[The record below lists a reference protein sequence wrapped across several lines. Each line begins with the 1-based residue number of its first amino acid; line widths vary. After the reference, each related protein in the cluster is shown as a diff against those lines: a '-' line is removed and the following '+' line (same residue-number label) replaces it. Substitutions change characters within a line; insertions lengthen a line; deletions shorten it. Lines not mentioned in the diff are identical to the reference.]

1 MNAMASLR
9 RLMLVL
15 LAMLVRPW
23 IWLMLAVWVLWPV
36 LSALSNVMSPPAQ
49 LMPVA
54 VVSGPAV
61 PPNGGAD
68 VREDRLATIT
78 DWHALWARVFVAAP
92 GGGYTL
98 VEADRDRSERLGD
111 WDILDRLPA
120 IERLWMTAPDVL
132 SEAGWQRIGDRARL
146 KLLSLQNVGTC
157 YAVGDDGFARDG
169 RDALARLTR
178 LQHLELR
185 GTGPDVG
192 VLLPP
197 LPALEACGI
206 GWRHLEEN
214 LRALSV
220 GSPRLHSLAL
230 DTYPE
235 FEFTPGMLAALR
247 QMPALR
253 TVFIDA
259 AARPDDEPAMA
270 RQVAEVGRAVT
281 QVRVRPGSYSAK
293 RVAAVGSG
301 TLALAGICWAFWFQ
315 AATLLA
321 TPLAWMLP
329 RRFPPHAVWPTA
341 VATAGGAAFFFLCQ
355 SFGVA
360 WLPALGLALFA
371 CGVGLY
377 GPVFDDTS
385 GWPARLTWLAIGADY
400 AGGLLIGGF
409 FLGAAAMADR
419 WLMGYEPAAA
429 LALVVGAAAS
439 LGWKIARVARLP
451 RILAEGGREAAL
463 MWRMAGG
470 QAAAWAPTAR
480 TGHADRRWWRPDV
493 AIDRQL
499 ARPLPTA
506 TSAAAAFADM
516 LRRPQSRLQILT
528 MVGFMLGAG
537 IVISVLPGIL
547 RGSDTASWPPTKGWA
562 AIVAVQFAWQ
572 AAAISLS
579 MTAAM
584 WWQRRDSLAL
594 DFLRPV
600 SRRDYWLGLCGA
612 ITRDLI
618 VPLAVVAAGLVM
630 AASWWGQGRLLPW
643 LVSALGFG
651 GLVAT
656 THAMLLRGVTDR
668 RPLIAATI
676 AGIVFIA
683 VAVGLAAAVGE
694 AFLHVWYGGAIRWW
708 RASLGAILLLAVGLV
723 IRVAVLRQ
731 LEDREIG

>member
-1 MNAMASLR
+1 MASLR
-9 RLMLVL
+9 QLRLVL
-15 LAMLVRPW
+15 LAILARPW

-36 LSALSNVMSPPAQ
+36 LSLLSNVMTPSAT
-49 LMPVA
+49 LTPVT
-54 VVSGPAV
+54 VVPGPTV

-92 GGGYTL
+92 DGGYTL

-120 IERLWMTAPDVL
+120 LERLWMTAPDVL
-132 SEAGWQRIGDRARL
+132 SEEGWRRIGDRARL
-146 KLLSLQNVGTC
+146 ELLSLQNVGTC
-157 YAVGDDGFARDG
+157 YAVGDDGFAQDG

-185 GTGPDVG
+185 GTGLEAG
-192 VLLPP
+192 ILLPP
-197 LPALEACGI
+197 LPALEACGV
-206 GWRHLEEN
+206 GWRHLEKN
-214 LRALSV
+214 LAALAA

-235 FEFTPGMLAALR
+235 FAFTPGMLAALR

-253 TVFIDA
+253 TVFVA
-259 AARPDDEPAMA
+259 AAVRPEDEPAMA
-270 RQVAEVGRAVT
+270 CQVAELGRAVPRI
-281 QVRVRPGSYSAK
+281 RVLPGRYSAQ
-293 RVAAVGSG
+293 RVTAVGYAVF
-301 TLALAGICWAFWFQ
+301 ALAGICWVFWFQ

-341 VATAGGAAFFFLCQ
+341 VAAAGTAGFFLLCHG
-355 SFGVA
+355 FGVA
-360 WLPALGLALFA
+360 WLPAVGLALFA
-371 CGVGLY
+371 SGVGLY
-377 GPVFDDTS
+377 GPIFDDTA
-385 GWPARLTWLAIGADY
+385 GWPTRLTRLAIGADY
-400 AGGLLIGGF
+400 AGGLLIGGT
-409 FLGAAAMADR
+409 FLGAAATADR
-419 WLMGYEPAAA
+419 WLMGYEPVAA
-429 LALVVGAAAS
+429 LALVVVAAAS

-451 RILAEGGREAAL
+451 RILAEGGREAL
-463 MWRMAGG
+463 VMDRMAGG
-470 QAAAWAPTAR
+470 QAAAWAPAAGAGDT
-480 TGHADRRWWRPDV
+480 DRRWWRPDA
-493 AIDRQL
+493 AIDSQL
-499 ARPLPTA
+499 ARPLPPA

-516 LRRPQSRLQILT
+516 IRRPQSRVQILWL
-528 MVGFMLGAG
+528 VGFMLVGAG
-537 IVISVLPGIL
+537 VVSALPAILPGS
-547 RGSDTASWPPTKGWA
+547 GTASWSPTKGWA

-579 MTAAM
+579 TTAAM

-600 SRRDYWLGLCGA
+600 SRRDYWLGLRGA
-612 ITRDLI
+612 IARDLI
-618 VPLAVVAAGLVM
+618 LSLAVVAAGLAI
-630 AASWWGQGRLLPW
+630 AATWWGQGRLLPW
-643 LVSALGFG
+643 LVSAVGFG

-656 THAMLLRGVTDR
+656 AHSMLLRGVAGR
-668 RPLIAATI
+668 RSPITATI

-694 AFLHVWYGGAIRWW
+694 AFLHVGYGGSIRWW
-708 RASLGAILLLAVGLV
+708 RASVGAILLLAVGLV
-723 IRVAVLRQ
+723 IRATVFRH